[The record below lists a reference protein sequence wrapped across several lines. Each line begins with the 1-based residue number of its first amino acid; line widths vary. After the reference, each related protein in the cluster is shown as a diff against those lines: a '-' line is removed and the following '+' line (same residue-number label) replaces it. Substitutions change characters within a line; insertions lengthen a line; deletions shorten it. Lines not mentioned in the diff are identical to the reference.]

1 MDALETHFRTDL
13 MSWLKDELGAVIV
26 FEEASNV
33 WWRPLHQ
40 DQPARAQKP
49 LQISSTCTVFA
60 ESEVVTLVA
69 EGVTREGI
77 AAGLHPAIAKRTL
90 SMVKR
95 LGLVPP
101 VAMAGGVVKAIEEE
115 TGERQ
120 VVPSELQIMGALGA
134 PILAMQRQQGEAHQ
148 GEEARRSTTRTVVT
162 NDRYEGQVVDDRY
175 PIAFMCSSVS
185 LPERSRVRKGITGT
199 AGDA

>member
-1 MDALETHFRTDL
+1 

-101 VAMAGGVVKAIEEE
+101 VAMAGGVAKNIGVVKAIEKEI
-115 TGERQ
+115 GEPL
-120 VVPSELQIMGALGA
+120 VVPSEPQIIGALGA
-134 PILAMQRQQGEAHQ
+134 AILAMEGRQGEAH
-148 GEEARRSTTRTVVT
+148 
-162 NDRYEGQVVDDRY
+162 
-175 PIAFMCSSVS
+175 
-185 LPERSRVRKGITGT
+185 
-199 AGDA
+199 